1 MDSKYS
7 ENPIILTAADG
18 VRIPAIETRTV
29 NKPKAYLLM
38 LHGITTHKN
47 EWGNFFGNLA
57 CVFAERG
64 IASLRIDF
72 RGHGQSTEPSTRFSV
87 ASQVLDVMAA
97 TEWLLKQPGAKRIH
111 LLGCSFGAPPAIFF
125 SAMRPSSVGT
135 LSLICP
141 VLDYSATFLK
151 PKTAWASKL
160 FSRQAIQRAFKCGT
174 LKMNRSFAI
183 DAKLIIEMQCLRPF
197 EILGDIHASTVVIHG
212 QADSMVPFAISKK
225 HIKSLDHVRLVGIPH
240 MDHGFTDQD
249 DETGNSEASQHNFK
263 RIVDEV
269 HSQIRGRHEY

>member
-1 MDSKYS
+1 
-7 ENPIILTAADG
+7 
-18 VRIPAIETRTV
+18 
-29 NKPKAYLLM
+29 
-38 LHGITTHKN
+38 
-47 EWGNFFGNLA
+47 
-57 CVFAERG
+57 
-64 IASLRIDF
+64 
-72 RGHGQSTEPSTRFSV
+72 
-87 ASQVLDVMAA
+87 
-97 TEWLLKQPGAKRIH
+97 
-111 LLGCSFGAPPAIFF
+111 
-125 SAMRPSSVGT
+125 
-135 LSLICP
+135 
-141 VLDYSATFLK
+141 
-151 PKTAWASKL
+151 
-160 FSRQAIQRAFKCGT
+160 
-174 LKMNRSFAI
+174 MNRSFAI